1 MNRTSQRRPELPREA
16 LAQFCRRHHI
26 HELAVFG
33 SYLRPDFGPSSD
45 LDFLATFDED
55 VRLPMSQLL
64 AIEDEL
70 AALVGR
76 PVDLI
81 LRPSLMRSMNTIRKH
96 AILDSAVIVYAA

>member
-1 MNRTSQRRPELPREA
+1 MNQTPQGRQELPREA

-33 SYLRPDFGPSSD
+33 SFLGPDFGPSSD

-55 VRLPMSQLL
+55 VRPPMSQLL

-76 PVDLI
+76 PVDLV
-81 LRPSLMRSMNTIRKH
+81 LRRSLMRSKNAIRKR
-96 AILDSAVIVYAA
+96 AILDSAQIVYAA